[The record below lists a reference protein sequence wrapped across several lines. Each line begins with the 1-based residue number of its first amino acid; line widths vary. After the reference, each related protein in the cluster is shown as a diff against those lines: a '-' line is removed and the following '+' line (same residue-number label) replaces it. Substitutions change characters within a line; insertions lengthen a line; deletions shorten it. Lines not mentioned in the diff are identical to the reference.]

1 MFFFFFFFG
10 KVDKQHQPGKR
21 LCLTM
26 DPSPP
31 AWDRWET
38 WHSVEAK
45 LYTYFMEDVD
55 EPPKKKVRPFQ
66 AFIAPQPFGKGAMRF
81 AFYVVDKLNSHR
93 QHVGKVYQF
102 DDREFQ
108 NKSAYEGALET
119 NG

>member
-1 MFFFFFFFG
+1 
-10 KVDKQHQPGKR
+10 
-21 LCLTM
+21 M

-31 AWDRWET
+31 VWDRWDT

-55 EPPKKKVRPFQ
+55 EPPKKKVRSFQ

-81 AFYVVDKLNSHR
+81 AFYVVDKLNPHR

-108 NKSAYEGALET
+108 KKSAYEGTFLCCVET
-119 NG
+119 NGCVYIEIGLR